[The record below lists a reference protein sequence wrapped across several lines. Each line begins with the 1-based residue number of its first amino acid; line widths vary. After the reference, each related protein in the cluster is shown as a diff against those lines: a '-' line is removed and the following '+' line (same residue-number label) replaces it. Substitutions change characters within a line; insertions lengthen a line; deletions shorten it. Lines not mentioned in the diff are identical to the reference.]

1 MVYRFPHVSHD
12 VLRRRLQRGDIVDGD
27 GYPQA
32 PEMPYRAHQWLW
44 YYRHVHDEVPV
55 PFELPV
61 LYRDDCLVV
70 VDKPHFMATTPG
82 GRYLRETA
90 LVRLR
95 RKLGITDLTPI
106 HRLDRDTAGI
116 VMFCIDPHHR
126 GAYQRLFQEREV
138 EKEYE
143 AVAPW
148 VPEIALPQVYRSR
161 MVDSD
166 SKDFRMVEAPGAPN
180 SETHITLL
188 RQLPDG
194 LGHYRLVP
202 ISGRKHQLRVHM
214 SALGIPIVN
223 DEIYPDLLP
232 MREAGDFSHP
242 LQLLARAVSFVDPL
256 SGEPR
261 RFESR
266 RRLAL
271 VGGGDMLNGTEP
283 EPAQPVA
290 LDSISA

>member
-1 MVYRFPHVSHD
+1 MALWLLIWYRQGIRMRREPAPTLRSDVTRRIPPSPLPVRDGVSASRLYARPGRGKHSGDSWCTGFRISHD
-12 VLRRRLQRGDIVDGD
+12 VLRGRLQRGDIVDGD
-27 GYPQA
+27 GYPQT

-61 LYRDDCLVV
+61 LYADDCLVV

-116 VMFCIDPHHR
+116 VMFCIDPRHR

-148 VPEIALPQVYRSR
+148 GPEMPCPRYT
-161 MVDSD
+161 
-166 SKDFRMVEAPGAPN
+166 GA
-180 SETHITLL
+180 
-188 RQLPDG
+188 
-194 LGHYRLVP
+194 
-202 ISGRKHQLRVHM
+202 
-214 SALGIPIVN
+214 AW
-223 DEIYPDLLP
+223 
-232 MREAGDFSHP
+232 
-242 LQLLARAVSFVDPL
+242 
-256 SGEPR
+256 
-261 RFESR
+261 
-266 RRLAL
+266 
-271 VGGGDMLNGTEP
+271 
-283 EPAQPVA
+283 
-290 LDSISA
+290 